1 MVAFFSS
8 RPALA
13 ILVFAGIA
21 IVAVWALYV
30 YRPIGEP
37 TIRVAAAADLKF
49 ALDEVIT
56 EFQRQ
61 HPQIT
66 VKASYGS
73 SGSFF
78 AQLSQRAPFD
88 IFFSADRAY
97 PQRLIEQ
104 GLALAETEFF
114 YAVGRIVLWVSRS
127 SALAV
132 ETLGVQALLD
142 STVKKVSIANPYHAP
157 YGRAAEAALKSLGVY
172 DTVQEKLV
180 YGENV
185 MQAAQFVQSG
195 AAQIGVI
202 ALSLALAPPLRDQG
216 RFWEFPA
223 ESYPRLEQGGVI
235 LSWVRDRE
243 STQLLREFVLSSQG
257 REIFKRYG
265 FRLPG
270 E

>member
-1 MVAFFSS
+1 MVALCSS
-8 RPALA
+8 RSALA
-13 ILVFAGIA
+13 IFVVAGIA
-21 IVAVWALYV
+21 LLAVWALYG
-30 YRPIGEP
+30 YRPVGEP

-61 HPQIT
+61 YPQIT
-66 VKASYGS
+66 VRVSYGS

-97 PQRLIEQ
+97 PRRLIEQ
-104 GLALAETEFF
+104 GLALPETEFP
-114 YAVGRIVLWVSRS
+114 YAVGRIVLWVPRS

-132 ETLGVQALLD
+132 ETLGVRALLEP
-142 STVKKVSIANPYHAP
+142 TVKKIAIANPRHAP
-157 YGRAAEAALKSLGVY
+157 YGRAAEAALQSLLVY
-172 DTVQEKLV
+172 DTVGEKLV

-185 MQAAQFVQSG
+185 VQAAQFVQSG
-195 AAQIGVI
+195 AAQIGVV
-202 ALSLALAPPLRDQG
+202 ALSLALAPTLRDQG
-216 RFWEFPA
+216 RLWEFPP
-223 ESYPRLEQGGVI
+223 ESYPRLEQGGVV

-243 STQLLREFVLSSQG
+243 STQLFREFVLSSRG

-265 FRLPG
+265 FLLPG

>member
-1 MVAFFSS
+1 
-8 RPALA
+8 
-13 ILVFAGIA
+13 
-21 IVAVWALYV
+21 
-30 YRPIGEP
+30 
-37 TIRVAAAADLKF
+37 LKF
-49 ALDEVIT
+49 ALDEVIA
-56 EFQRQ
+56 EFQHQ
-61 HPQIT
+61 YPQIT

-97 PQRLIEQ
+97 PRRLIEQ
-104 GLALAETEFF
+104 ELALAETEFL
-114 YAVGRIVLWVSRS
+114 YAVGWIVLWVSRS
-127 SALAV
+127 AALAV

-142 STVKKVSIANPYHAP
+142 PAVKKVSMANPRHAP
-157 YGRAAEAALKSLGVY
+157 YGRAAEEALKFFGVY
-172 DTVQEKLV
+172 EAVQPKFV
-180 YGENV
+180 YGESV

-202 ALSLALAPPLRDQG
+202 ALSLALAPPLRNQG
-216 RFWEFPA
+216 RFWEFPS
-223 ESYPRLEQGGVI
+223 ESYPRLEQGGVM

-243 STQLLREFVLSSQG
+243 STQLFREFVLSSRG

-265 FRLPG
+265 FLLPG